1 MTWTLNEKASQGSAK
16 WKMVSNSKE
25 STSTPQRRLKASLL
39 VGASQALGHGHSS
52 PPLLLQNHFPPP
64 VAPHGSY
71 QVLCTA
77 LSFNLGGWGVVY
89 PKVKM

>member
-1 MTWTLNEKASQGSAK
+1 MTWTLTEKASQGSAK

-39 VGASQALGHGHSS
+39 VRASQALGHGHSS

-64 VAPHGSY
+64 AAPQALTKY
-71 QVLCTA
+71 FVLHLA
-77 LSFNLGGWGVVY
+77 LTLGGGGVY